1 MHTRVAELIA
11 IFLILYKS
19 LPMDVSETKEIQLLI
34 VVKNVK
40 IEYGKLEVKLDGITE
55 TGFGN

>member
-34 VVKNVK
+34 VAKNVK

-55 TGFGN
+55 TGYGN